1 LLAAIQG
8 KIFDKNGCVVLEAN
22 GIDAAVVFAHGF
34 SLDRQSSIISDGSEG
49 GGTLRLGRSG
59 RFSGSV
65 GTRIEAEAKLGSA
78 LPEACPAKVVQI
90 DEIK

>member
-8 KIFDKNGCVVLEAN
+8 KIVDKNGCVVLEAK
-22 GIDAAVVFAHGF
+22 GIDAAAIFAHGF

-49 GGTLRLGRSG
+49 GRTLRLGRSG

-65 GTRIEAEAKLGSA
+65 GTRNEAEAKLGVS
-78 LPEACPAKVVQI
+78 LPETCPANVVQI